1 MGKLNF
7 RSYSIII
14 IGVVL
19 VFAFSTNVFC
29 GSDWPTKRIEYV
41 THSQGTMNR
50 IGTLVA
56 EIMREENLLSQPM
69 TINLKRGSGM
79 AKAFSFLLTKKGN
92 DHYVAGTTS
101 NLILATPLKADLPYR
116 WTDFTMIANLCVDG
130 SVIVV
135 KANGPYNSMED
146 IIDAARKK
154 PNQLAMGCSSITSN
168 ESMMGKVMQQKKS
181 VKWKIISFDTEAK
194 AAMNVMGSNIDF
206 AFLNP
211 IEVNEL
217 VRAGELKVVLAAS
230 SKRYKAYPDAPTI
243 GEAGLGKPQ
252 VSFRAV
258 IGPPDM
264 PDYAVEKMES
274 VLKKVVKSDRFQKFL
289 SDTMMQ
295 EDYMDAKGLTEFMK
309 EWEPFIKSQL
319 IIGGIIKE

>member
-1 MGKLNF
+1 MEKLNF
-7 RSYSIII
+7 RTCLMVF
-14 IGVVL
+14 IGIVL
-19 VFAFSTNVFC
+19 GLAISTTAFCDSE
-29 GSDWPTKRIEYV
+29 WPTKRIEYV

-50 IGTLVA
+50 IGTLIA
-56 EIMREENLLSQPM
+56 EIMREEKLLSQPM

-79 AKAFSFLLTKKGN
+79 AKAFSFLLTKRGS
-92 DHYVAGTTS
+92 DHMVAGTTS
-101 NLILATPLKADLPYR
+101 NLILATPLKANLPYR

-135 KANGPYNSMED
+135 KAKGPYNSMDD
-146 IIDAARKK
+146 IIDAALKN
-154 PNQLAMGCSSITSN
+154 PNQLSMGVSSITSN

-181 VKWKIISFDTEAK
+181 AKWKIISFDTEAK
-194 AAMNVMGSNIDF
+194 AAMNVMGGNIDF

-258 IGPPDM
+258 IGPPEM
-264 PDYAVEKMES
+264 PDYAVRKMES
-274 VLKKVVKSDRFQKFL
+274 VLQKVVKTDRFQKFL